1 MYFCT
6 DFKDTVIC
14 SEMQRKTLIRLLSVL
29 LFIVSFSAIAQD
41 EHAMEVKEIA
51 PGEKG
56 DKTKKEEIK
65 EFINHHLLDSHD
77 FNLFGSTDE
86 VTGETHHYG
95 FPLPVIFW
103 DKGLHTFMSSEFH
116 HGESVVESN
125 GNFYKLYHSKIYK
138 TNADGTINYDAE
150 HGDHPT
156 NEKILLDFSITKSVI
171 MMLVVGLMLIW
182 LFGGLAKSYAK
193 NGSLPKGVGRF
204 FEPIVLYIRDDI
216 AIGNIGEHKYKKYM
230 PFLLTVFFFIWF
242 LNMFGLT
249 PLGVNVTGNIA
260 VTTALA
266 IIVFLITTFTGTK
279 DYWRHIFDPLGD
291 GMPWAGKIIIYIIL
305 VPIEILGLFIKPF
318 ALLIRLYANMTAGH
332 VVMMS
337 LIGLIFIFK
346 SWIGG
351 PLSFG
356 LTFAISLIEL
366 LVALLQAYIFTML
379 AALYFGFASETHAEH
394 EAHEGEI
401 QHL

>member
-6 DFKDTVIC
+6 DFKGTVIC
-14 SEMQRKTLIRLLSVL
+14 SKMQRKTLVKILSIL
-29 LFIVSFSAIAQD
+29 LFIVSFSAIAQED
-41 EHAMEVKEIA
+41 HGMEVKEVA
-51 PGEKG
+51 PGAEGSKM
-56 DKTKKEEIK
+56 KKEEIK
-65 EFINHHLLDSHD
+65 EYINHHLLDSHD
-77 FNLFGSTDE
+77 FNLFGSTNE
-86 VTGETHHYG
+86 ETGETHHYG
-95 FPLPVIFW
+95 FPLPVIIW
-103 DKGLHTFMSSEFH
+103 DEGVHAFMSSEFH
-116 HGESVVESN
+116 HGETVAESN
-125 GNFYKLYHSKIYK
+125 GKYYALHHEKIYR
-138 TNADGTINYDAE
+138 TNAEGEINYNAK

-156 NEKILLDFSITKSVI
+156 NIRPVDFSITKSVL
-171 MMLVVGLMLIW
+171 MMLLTGLLLIW
-182 LFGGLAKSYAK
+182 LFRSLVSSYAK
-193 NGSLPKGVGRF
+193 NGSMPKGIGRF

-216 AIGNIGEHKYKKYM
+216 AISNIGEHKYKKYM

-260 VTTALA
+260 ITTGLA
-266 IIVFLITTFTGTK
+266 VIVFLITTFTGTK

-291 GMPWAGKIIIYIIL
+291 GMPWAGKILIYIIL

-332 VVMMS
+332 VVLGS

-356 LTFAISLIEL
+356 LSFAISLIEL